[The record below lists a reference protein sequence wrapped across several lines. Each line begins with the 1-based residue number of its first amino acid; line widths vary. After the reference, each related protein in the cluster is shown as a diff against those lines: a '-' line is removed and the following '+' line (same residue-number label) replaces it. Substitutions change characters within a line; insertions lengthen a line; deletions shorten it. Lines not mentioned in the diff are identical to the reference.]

1 MAYQCLTVAG
11 LHSMFS
17 SVMAQEDKK
26 AFCSK
31 QVFYTYLLI
40 WLFILDFLTNWIS
53 QTDNCC
59 YSVATV

>member
-17 SVMAQEDKK
+17 SVMAQGDKK

-31 QVFYTYLLI
+31 QVFYTYLLT
-40 WLFILDFLTNWIS
+40 WLFILDFLTN
-53 QTDNCC
+53 
-59 YSVATV
+59 